1 MSTTRRR
8 SLLTPSDIAERAGV
22 SRAAVSNW
30 RKRHPDFPD
39 PAEGDTKPLFE
50 EEAVRRWLEKHG
62 HQYKDASLSTRF
74 VWSMDALRGRAEPDR
89 IARVMIGILQAVQ
102 QGATELPE
110 DVAAGLPP
118 EALAQVWEASSALK
132 EHQRGPAADE
142 VLRRTGRSR
151 GYADIGFT
159 AVASRLSTLLSAAPK
174 TDAGAT
180 IYDPACGVAAAL
192 ISIGHRATAPVRLI
206 GHEINREM
214 AELAAQRAELYGL
227 RLELQLADTL
237 AASPAPELRAD
248 LIVAEPPFGL
258 RTDPADTWL
267 TDPRFEFGVP
277 PKAHSDLAWMQ
288 HCIYHLAEGGRAY
301 IVLPNGSTF
310 RSGSEQ
316 RIRAELLRRGCVEAV
331 VGLPPGMAVYTGIRT
346 TLWVLRRPGEVE
358 NPSVLLVDASEQDH
372 PEQSVHSW
380 LHDPGS
386 LEEVPHAQVPVA
398 DLLAAEAQLS
408 PERWTA
414 REEMSP
420 EVVAA
425 ELSDSWNRL
434 AGAVDLVGEL
444 EPASEA
450 PQPSG
455 RGRLVTVHELVQQ
468 GVLALELGRA
478 PQRGEKHPG
487 VVSVG
492 DIRLG
497 NLPSTHAPN
506 PPQAAPLT
514 RPGDVLVSTAGNLHA
529 IVDQSGGHTLGNGV
543 LKMQVLNPSV
553 LLPEYLAGCVSGPW
567 NARFLRGTTVPRLS
581 VAGAKQLEIPLPPLA
596 VQKNFVTYLRH
607 VQEAKTR
614 AQELESAAEAA
625 ADALISAARHSMGKV
640 TD

>member
-30 RKRHPDFPD
+30 RKRHLDFPD
-39 PAEGDTKPLFE
+39 PAEGDTKPMFE

-89 IARVMIGILQAVQ
+89 IARVMIGTLQAVQ

-118 EALAQVWEASSALK
+118 EALAQVWEAASALK

-151 GYADIGFT
+151 GYADIGFS

-192 ISIGHRATAPVRLI
+192 ISIGRRATAPVRLI

-214 AELAAQRAELYGL
+214 AELGAQRAELYGL

-237 AASPAPELRAD
+237 AASPDPELQAD
-248 LIVAEPPFGL
+248 LILAEPPFGL
-258 RTDPADTWL
+258 RTDHADTWL

-277 PKAHSDLAWMQ
+277 PKAHSDLAWVQ
-288 HCIYHLAEGGRAY
+288 HCIYHLAEGGRAH
-301 IVLPNGSTF
+301 IILPVGSTF

-331 VGLPPGMAVYTGIRT
+331 VGLPPGMAVNTGVRT

-398 DLLAAEAQLS
+398 DLLAAEAQLN
-408 PERWTA
+408 PERW
-414 REEMSP
+414 MPSP
-420 EVVAA
+420 EVDPAVAL
-425 ELSDSWNRL
+425 ETLSDAWNSVTN
-434 AGAVDLVGEL
+434 AVNRMRTL
-444 EPASEA
+444 EPLNSA
-450 PQPSG
+450 PAISAE
-455 RGRLVTVHELVQQ
+455 GRLVTVHELIQQ
-468 GVLALELGRA
+468 GVIELSSARA
-478 PQRGEKHPG
+478 ATSREKQPG
-487 VVSVG
+487 TVYVR
-492 DIRLG
+492 DIRTG
-497 NLPSTHAPN
+497 QLPAV
-506 PPQAAPLT
+506 QAMAAPRGTTLT
-514 RPGDVLVSTAGNLHA
+514 EPGDVLVSASTGLRAL
-529 IVDQSGGHTLGNGV
+529 VDEQGGHILGAG
-543 LKMQVLNPSV
+543 LLRLRVLNLSV
-553 LLPEYLAGCVSGPW
+553 LLPEYLAACMSGAW
-567 NARFLRGTTVPRLS
+567 NTRFMRGTVMPRLS
-581 VAGAKQLEIPLPPLA
+581 ASDAKQFEVPLRPLA
-596 VQKNFVTYLRH
+596 AQQSIVERLREVQS
-607 VQEAKTR
+607 AKQH
-614 AQELESAAEAA
+614 AQEVSAAADTAAEA
-625 ADALISAARHSMGKV
+625 LISLVRHSIAGK
-640 TD
+640 